1 MRKTTFR
8 LKQAKIQFAV
18 CLCLFSVLIIYFAP
32 LFSQIAQAFP
42 EAIKTQSIAPTS
54 IMVMQEHDHEKMGH
68 HLQTSNIKQTS
79 AQISDKHVSINE
91 HSGHQ
96 GHQDHQGHQ
105 GHHAEGAA
113 TNLLEACGYCALLFH
128 LSWLDVKTFNI
139 TPIKPIHYPNLVFST
154 VSRKYH
160 LPFTSIL
167 PRAPPHLTS

>member
-1 MRKTTFR
+1 MYMQKTTFR
-8 LKQAKIQFAV
+8 LKQAKTQFAV

-32 LFSQIAQAFP
+32 LFSQIAQTFP
-42 EAIKTQSIAPTS
+42 EAVKTPSIAPTS
-54 IMVMQEHDHEKMGH
+54 IMVRQEHDHEKMGP
-68 HLQTSNIKQTS
+68 SNIKLAS
-79 AQISDKHVSINE
+79 AQTSDKHVSITE
-91 HSGHQ
+91 HSGH
-96 GHQDHQGHQ
+96 H

-139 TPIKPIHYPNLVFST
+139 IPIRPIHYPNLVFLT

-160 LPFTSIL
+160 LPFPSIL